1 LEVRLEFKLVMRAAP
16 NNELD
21 VEDDKCKIESDREE
35 TPDKFERE
43 VKSDAS
49 DIESKFLSPK

>member
-1 LEVRLEFKLVMRAAP
+1 MRAAP